1 MCHYLLIDQYTV
13 FAILNISCSKCSE
26 LGRKCR
32 KTHYNEGGYYDGYDL
47 IPVLYFTHYIAKWEW
62 MYERLVKFLQ
72 VKFIDVDE
80 SWPYHVFKKEI
91 RDMLSS
97 TDRWLHDD
105 HFFFGEWKRQGC
117 LSRGCKLCESDPPDS
132 DGDGWT

>member
-1 MCHYLLIDQYTV
+1 MIQK
-13 FAILNISCSKCSE
+13 LNLSHDDGS
-26 LGRKCR
+26 
-32 KTHYNEGGYYDGYDL
+32 YD
-47 IPVLYFTHYIAKWEW
+47 EC
-62 MYERLVKFLQ
+62 
-72 VKFIDVDE
+72 DVDE

-117 LSRGCKLCESDPPDS
+117 FSRGCKLCESDPPDS